1 MVRQRK
7 HHFSLIIVLSI
18 GQWLMGQDCDYAS
31 MEKLLE
37 EAKSLNLQD
46 YPNPDDLQSVTN
58 DLEGMLITCA
68 QKEFPGKDS
77 LEYQYY
83 DNLVELC
90 KKLADVEGQVR
101 YLNSLK
107 DHSIRDEKYSDIDGD
122 IKRIE
127 QDYGPLRIRFEGTT
141 LKEMATLKT
150 TGGAHVSINILP
162 PPNAWVQLKEEKKRK
177 EKRERLKFIQKKS
190 LEGDLEVFFD
200 SYDPKDRYFYFKLP
214 FVPYLEGN
222 SSEDWYAITFDKK
235 KRYRINFPRPTP
247 KKPTKPLIIKPE
259 EGWFLETS
267 TPETWV
273 KLSFPNLKKQR
284 LKFEDRQTGTRLS
297 SSEYIK
303 IDNEKMD
310 SVDYYLPSDRDIDII
325 FSDRGQ
331 SFWQNFN
338 KIISGGLFV
347 VLSYFIYAGVT

>member
-1 MVRQRK
+1 
-7 HHFSLIIVLSI
+7 LIIVLSI
-18 GQWLMGQDCDYAS
+18 GQWLMGQVCDYAS
-31 MEKLLE
+31 MEKLLK
-37 EAKSLNLQD
+37 EARSLNLQD
-46 YPNPDDLQSVTN
+46 YPQREALQSVTN
-58 DLEGMLITCA
+58 DLKGMLITCA
-68 QKEFPGKDS
+68 QEEFPGKDN

-83 DNLVELC
+83 VNLVELC

-107 DHSIRDEKYSDIDGD
+107 DYPVRDEKYSDIDEN
-122 IKRIE
+122 IKLIE
-127 QDYGPLRIRFEGTT
+127 QDYGPLRIRFEEKL

-150 TGGAHVSINILP
+150 TEGADVSINILP
-162 PPNAWVQLKEEKKRK
+162 PENAWVFDEQEERK
-177 EKRERLKFIQKKS
+177 EKHQRLEFIHEQSRK
-190 LEGDLEVFFD
+190 GDLKVFFD
-200 SYDPKDRYFYFKLP
+200 SYDRESTYFYFEIP
-214 FVPYLEGN
+214 YVPYLEGN
-222 SSEDWYAITFDKK
+222 ISEDWYAITFDER
-235 KRYRINFPRPTP
+235 KRYRTNFPQPTP
-247 KKPTKPLIIKPE
+247 RKPTPPLIIKPE
-259 EGWFLETS
+259 EGWFLELS
-267 TPETWV
+267 TPDRWV

-303 IDNEKMD
+303 IDNEKKD

-338 KIISGGLFV
+338 KIISGGLCI